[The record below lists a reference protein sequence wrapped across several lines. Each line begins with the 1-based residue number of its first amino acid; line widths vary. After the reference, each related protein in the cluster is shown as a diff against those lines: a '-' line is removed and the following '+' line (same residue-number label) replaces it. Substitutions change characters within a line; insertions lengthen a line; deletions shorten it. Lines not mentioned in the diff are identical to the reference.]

1 MMSTSGSVGA
11 GAGSPSAIFG
21 GPPGM
26 SPGASSPPAMGLSLG
41 ASAGARGAPVGRS
54 DPLEGTGGAG
64 VGAFGDTSLALTD
77 RSHAETKLSN
87 EEEQLLQQRL
97 EELGKADQTWVY
109 ELASVFRGIR
119 NNKTTSRQRLRCGAA
134 TCFVILLLLGINLI
148 GNSLS
153 QSYVASEKG
162 ALVKPSGLVPVA
174 TSKLVELHDILEYAA
189 MPIDKLRRVE
199 DVVFTHRGI
208 VHFFKIASFRKYSDS
223 HLILVSPERSIITIK
238 DGAVKFTIPFETEQ
252 YVEEAQPAELRAAFN
267 FQTYDPSLTPP
278 PEKSET

>member
-1 MMSTSGSVGA
+1 
-11 GAGSPSAIFG
+11 
-21 GPPGM
+21 
-26 SPGASSPPAMGLSLG
+26 
-41 ASAGARGAPVGRS
+41 
-54 DPLEGTGGAG
+54 
-64 VGAFGDTSLALTD
+64 
-77 RSHAETKLSN
+77 
-87 EEEQLLQQRL
+87 
-97 EELGKADQTWVY
+97 
-109 ELASVFRGIR
+109 
-119 NNKTTSRQRLRCGAA
+119 
-134 TCFVILLLLGINLI
+134 
-148 GNSLS
+148 
-153 QSYVASEKG
+153 
-162 ALVKPSGLVPVA
+162 LVPVA

-252 YVEEAQPAELRAAFN
+252 YVEEAQPAELRGAFN